1 MTKPADYVNI
11 FSTPAIILRRIE
23 YGDYDYILT
32 FMTPSHGKISAIAK
46 NAKKSVKRFSGV
58 LELFYSLDIV
68 VREGRKLSFLEEA
81 SIEESFPGIRSD
93 IIKTA
98 YASFWNEVIVQ
109 WLEEGVLQKQ
119 VYDLLEYALTELDL
133 GNRSPEEISIIFQ
146 MKFLDIVGFTPEL
159 KNCGEC
165 DTDIEDIEKT
175 RLVFDIKNGW
185 LLCDNC
191 KRILEKRRPVQL
203 LTLSKGTVKQLL
215 WLQNNDAE
223 KLKRIKM
230 SGNATYEGLRF
241 LESFLPFHLEK
252 EIRSLKFLKKIRRK
266 DF

>member
-109 WLEEGVLQKQ
+109 WLEEGVLQKK

-203 LTLSKGTVKQLL
+203 VPLSKGTVKQLL

-230 SGNATYEGLRF
+230 SGNATYEGLRL

-252 EIRSLKFLKKIRRK
+252 ELRSLKFLKKIRRK
-266 DF
+266 DL

>member
-1 MTKPADYVNI
+1 MMKPADYVNI
-11 FSTPAIILRRIE
+11 YSTPAIILRRIE
-23 YGDYDYILT
+23 FSDYDYILT

-81 SIEESFPGIRSD
+81 SIENSFPGIRCD

-98 YASFWNEVIVQ
+98 YASFWNEIIVQ
-109 WLEEGVLQKQ
+109 WLEEGVCQKQ
-119 VYDLLEYALTELDL
+119 VFDLLEYALTELDQ
-133 GNRSPEEISIIFQ
+133 GKRGVEEISIIFQ
-146 MKFLDIVGFTPEL
+146 MKFLDIVGFSPEL

-165 DTDIEDIEKT
+165 DKDIEDIKT
-175 RLVFDIKNGW
+175 TQLVFDIKNGW
-185 LLCDNC
+185 LLCDHC
-191 KRILEKRRPVQL
+191 KRLLKKRRPVQL
-203 LTLSKGTVKQLL
+203 TPLSKGTIKQLL

-223 KLKRIKM
+223 KIKRIKI
-230 SGNATYEGLRF
+230 SGNALFEGLRF

-252 EIRSLKFLKKIRRK
+252 ELRSLKFLNKIRRK
-266 DF
+266 NY